1 MNVDLG
7 VTLGDLRLRNPVV
20 LASGTCGYGTE
31 LSGLLDVGKIG
42 AVVSKAI
49 TVQARKGNS
58 PPRIAETPCG
68 MLNSVGLQNV
78 GLDQFIEH
86 KLKDM
91 RALDT
96 KVFVN
101 VAGSAIEDYVNVVSR
116 LSGEKGI
123 DAFELNV
130 SCPNVADGMMF
141 GADPALTY
149 KLVSEVRKETAL
161 PLFVKLSPNT
171 DKILQ
176 VASSAV
182 EAGADGLSLVNTL
195 HGMLIDVESGKPAL
209 GNVTGGLSG
218 PAIRPVAVYY
228 VWLVSQ
234 SVRVPVIGMGGIMN
248 SRDALEFILAGA
260 CAVQVG
266 TALFRDPSLPLAIV
280 QGIEDYCRRNG
291 VEKVKDLVGGVDL
304 N

>member
-1 MNVDLG
+1 
-7 VTLGDLRLRNPVV
+7 
-20 LASGTCGYGTE
+20 
-31 LSGLLDVGKIG
+31 
-42 AVVSKAI
+42 
-49 TVQARKGNS
+49 
-58 PPRIAETPCG
+58 

-78 GLDQFIEH
+78 GLDVFIEQ
-86 KLKDM
+86 KLETM
-91 RALDT
+91 RSLDT

-101 VAGSAIEDYVNVVSR
+101 VAGSAIEEYVTIVAR
-116 LSGEKGI
+116 LSGEDGI

-141 GADPALTY
+141 GADPDLTY
-149 KLVSEVRKETAL
+149 QLVSRVRNETAL

-176 VASSAV
+176 VAASAV

-195 HGMLIDVESGKPAL
+195 HGMLVDVESRKPVL

-228 VWLVSQ
+228 VWLISR
-234 SVRVPVIGMGGIMN
+234 SVKVPVIGMGGIMS

-260 CAVQVG
+260 WAVQVG
-266 TALFRDPSLPLAIV
+266 TALFSNPRVPLQIV
-280 QGIEDYCRRNG
+280 EGLDHYCKTNG
-291 VEKVKDLVGGVDL
+291 VERVRDLIGGVDL